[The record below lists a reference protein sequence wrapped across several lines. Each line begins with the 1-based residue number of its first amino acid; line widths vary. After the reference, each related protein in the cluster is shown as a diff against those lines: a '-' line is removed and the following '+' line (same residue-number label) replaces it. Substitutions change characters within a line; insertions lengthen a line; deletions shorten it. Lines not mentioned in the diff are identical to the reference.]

1 MRHNR
6 REDNGIRRQQR
17 LLTAVLAGVLCAGLA
32 AVPSR
37 EVQAD
42 KVSDLQAQ
50 KQQTE
55 SEISA
60 AASSQSALQ
69 DQQQAVS
76 DSIDATNAELVQN
89 MASIQMLQD
98 QIDDLNDQIEVKQ
111 QEYDS
116 AKAEEDRQYAAMKE
130 RIRFMYEKGDISYLQ
145 ILAKANS
152 FSDILNKAEYINEL
166 YAYDRDMLKK
176 FQDIQA
182 DVKDKQAAL
191 EADKDELETSVNE
204 MEVEQTAL
212 QSQLTDLQAEYA
224 DYETRLADARSQ
236 ASTLAEKLQ
245 QQNADLKSAIAE
257 KEKAEAAA
265 KAAAE
270 AKAKAEAEA
279 RAAADAK
286 AKEEAEA
293 KAKAASAAAEQAQK
307 EVAAADEA
315 VKKAQSAGSS
325 DSFFR
330 ASDFVSTSSDTDS
343 DSGSSSGSVTLAS
356 TSSGVTG
363 QDVVNFACQFV
374 GNPYV
379 YGGTSLT
386 NGADCSGFTQSVYKN
401 FGIYIGRTDVDQR
414 SAGIAVD
421 SLADALPGDL
431 ICYPGHVAIY
441 CGNNTIV
448 HASTAATGI
457 KYSNA
462 DYRAYVCIRRLIY

>member
-60 AASSQSALQ
+60 AASSQAALQ

-343 DSGSSSGSVTLAS
+343 DSGSGSGSVTLAS